1 MNKYMNEQIN
11 KWIWNKMNILIMQK
25 YMIHM
30 VNAIDQ
36 RIWEV
41 IANEVELQMGLKIG
55 RIWLGKKSE
64 ENHARPM

>member
-1 MNKYMNEQIN
+1 
-11 KWIWNKMNILIMQK
+11 MNILIMQK